1 VAVAVTESVAE
12 PVTQFYVA
20 EGQALPDRETLIR
33 AETSGQIAE
42 VTARKGTRLEA
53 GAEIARFEIAQRQA
67 QLAEARADLERAQ
80 QDFGNAEQLLNR
92 GVSTATRVSEARA
105 ALAAAEAALAEN
117 EELLDN
123 IVLRAPFAG
132 LLDDLTIDPGE
143 YVSTGTDIGR
153 IIDTDPLTIEVQVP
167 QQTVG
172 RVSAGQTAEV
182 LFITGEVRD
191 GRVTYVSGSADA
203 ETRTFRAE
211 VEVANFDGAIP
222 AGISAR
228 LRVPTGEAVAH
239 FISPAILSLGT
250 DGALGVK
257 TVTDSG
263 RRLQPG

>member
-1 VAVAVTESVAE
+1 
-12 PVTQFYVA
+12 
-20 EGQALPDRETLIR
+20 
-33 AETSGQIAE
+33 
-42 VTARKGTRLEA
+42 
-53 GAEIARFEIAQRQA
+53 
-67 QLAEARADLERAQ
+67 
-80 QDFGNAEQLLNR
+80 
-92 GVSTATRVSEARA
+92 
-105 ALAAAEAALAEN
+105 
-117 EELLDN
+117 
-123 IVLRAPFAG
+123 VLRAPVAG

-143 YVSTGTDIGR
+143 CVSTGTDIGR

-182 LFITGEVRD
+182 LFLTGEVRD

-250 DGALGVK
+250 DGALCQDRDRLRPSPS
-257 TVTDSG
+257 TRSRSSG
-263 RRLQPG
+263 RRPTPSGLGPAFDGAIITVGQGFVAEGEIVDPRPAEEIPDALVAPRTTADSHRRPPGMSRLLKALPDPASGSPARPMLRR